1 MPCRSIKIIDPVDG
15 AILNKNDGKQD
26 LGGLEI
32 VVRGVAPYKSKVTV
46 NDMRAET
53 RGEGCASYDIFECRI
68 ILKEWENHVTAKSMV
83 GYDVTTDSI
92 MVLWDRN
99 TIKRYRFSTDDNI
112 LFLKDLALNASKY
125 NSIFDNE
132 YLAFW
137 KEMHGK
143 YGTRVHFNIY
153 YQTSGFN
160 LSQMPDKYKSEWEEN
175 SEWMRLTFHALQD
188 EPSNPYVN
196 ASYQE
201 MLHDFNLVTREI
213 IRFAGRSLL
222 SPFTTVHWADASLDA
237 CKALRA
243 SGIIGLVG
251 GFFIDPD
258 VGKPFVSYY
267 LGDERTEYLNG
278 RDYWKDTKTDI
289 LFIKHD
295 LVINKIELDDIAPT
309 LDFIASNPHRSDVME
324 VIIHE
329 QYFRPELSHYE
340 PDVKERVI
348 IALEWLTGNGYKSV
362 FYEDGF
368 LGSPG

>member
-1 MPCRSIKIIDPVDG
+1 LPCRSIKIIDPVDG

-348 IALEWLTGNGYKSV
+348 TALEWLTGNGYKSV